1 MPDDSL
7 TPKDGE
13 LSASMHD
20 FEAALTARSVTL
32 ELPPLDT
39 ILAVIDGSNQSAMVT
54 GLAAAIAE
62 RSGAELHLAHVYPGP
77 DDPARERFLA
87 EQAERLGA
95 GGVRARIVS
104 RTPDERAPHEQIT
117 ALAADLKADLLAV
130 PAPYLE
136 AFEELGSDSVGVTLD
151 KLMTQSRP
159 LLVVREPREEP
170 GESLGPIL
178 LPITVH
184 LQENPLAA
192 AWALRIIGEGG
203 TVRLV
208 SVVGDEVLEA
218 AADLL
223 GEHDAGELDLDHLA
237 GLDRPETAGLVAE
250 MHRQAQRRGLGC
262 RVSVRHGDLVAEVMA
277 LAEEGQRLIVTG
289 CDTDPASSS
298 YRRVQAI
305 VRRAKDP
312 VLVV

>member
-7 TPKDGE
+7 TPRDSE
-13 LSASMHD
+13 LSASMND

-32 ELPPLDT
+32 EPPPLDT
-39 ILAVIDGSNQSAMVT
+39 ILAVIDGSNQSAMT
-54 GLAAAIAE
+54 AGLAGAVAE
-62 RSGAELHLAHVYPGP
+62 RSGALLHLAHVYPGP
-77 DDPARERFLA
+77 DDPARDRLLA
-87 EQAERLGA
+87 EQVERLEA
-95 GGVRARIVS
+95 AGVRVRRVP
-104 RTPDERAPHEQIT
+104 RTPDERPSHERIA
-117 ALAADLKADLLAV
+117 ALAAELGADLLVV

-159 LLVVREPREEP
+159 LLVVREPRDEP
-170 GESLGPIL
+170 RESLRPVL

-184 LQENPLAA
+184 LQENPVAA

-203 TVRLV
+203 TLRLV

-250 MHRQAQRRGLGC
+250 LHRQAQRRGLGC
-262 RVSVRHGDLVAEVMA
+262 RVSVRHGDLVAEVMEI
-277 LAEEGQRLIVTG
+277 AEEGQRLIVTG

>member
-7 TPKDGE
+7 TPRDGE
-13 LSASMHD
+13 LAASMND
-20 FEAALTARSVTL
+20 FEAALNARRVTL
-32 ELPPLDT
+32 EVPALET
-39 ILAVIDGSNQSAMVT
+39 ILAVIDGSNQSAMT
-54 GLAAAIAE
+54 AGLAAAVAE
-62 RSGAELHLAHVYPGP
+62 RSGARLHLAHVYAGAA
-77 DDPARERFLA
+77 DPARERLLGELA
-87 EQAERLGA
+87 ERVGS
-95 GGVRARIVS
+95 GGVRVEVVARE
-104 RTPDERAPHEQIT
+104 PDERPPYERIT
-117 ALAADLKADLLAV
+117 ALAAELDTDLLVV

-159 LLVVREPREEP
+159 LLVVREPREDP
-170 GESLGPIL
+170 RESLRPVL

-184 LQENPLAA
+184 LQENPVAA
-192 AWALRIIGEGG
+192 AWALRIVGEGG
-203 TVRLV
+203 TLRLV
-208 SVVGDEVLEA
+208 SVVGDEVLDA
-218 AADLL
+218 AADLI
-223 GEHDAGELDLDHLA
+223 GEHDAGELDLEHLA

-250 MHRQAQRRGLGC
+250 VHRQAQARGLGC
-262 RVSVRHGDLVAEVMA
+262 RVSVRHGDLVARVME
-277 LAEEGQRLIVTG
+277 LADEGQRLIVTG